1 MPFLLL
7 RRSRKPI
14 RRQRARD
21 RTGDAAQRPLGVL
34 GADRH
39 QLHHARR
46 TRPRRRPHGNRQRS
60 LRHPQ
65 RRDPSEVRFGVRDR
79 AGAPAVVRRVQRRL
93 LPQRLLGHRRASLDR
108 RVPPVEP
115 PVMKAS
121 SSAFYRCPA
130 DGSALML
137 ESVVSGDAIETGTLA
152 SAAGKRYSIAHG
164 IPYLVHPETLS
175 PIEQQTQAEYDRVAE
190 RIYDTAVDW
199 QFAAFLEDEDAVRE
213 GMVDLLRVQPGQR
226 VLEVGC
232 GTGRD
237 SYRIGRRLGPGG
249 ALFMQDL
256 SPNMV
261 AACARNMRDRVE
273 RGEVECVL
281 EYSVSNVV
289 HLPFADGF
297 FDAVFHFGG
306 LNQFGDIPKAIA
318 ELTRVVGPGGRVL
331 VGDEAVAPWLK
342 GTEFEAI
349 VTTNNPLFKADAPL
363 SALPVSARDVTI
375 TWVIANSFYVIAFTK
390 GDGPPPL

>member
-1 MPFLLL
+1 M
-7 RRSRKPI
+7 
-14 RRQRARD
+14 
-21 RTGDAAQRPLGVL
+21 
-34 GADRH
+34 
-39 QLHHARR
+39 
-46 TRPRRRPHGNRQRS
+46 
-60 LRHPQ
+60 
-65 RRDPSEVRFGVRDR
+65 
-79 AGAPAVVRRVQRRL
+79 
-93 LPQRLLGHRRASLDR
+93 
-108 RVPPVEP
+108 
-115 PVMKAS
+115 
-121 SSAFYRCPA
+121 
-130 DGSALML
+130 
-137 ESVVSGDAIETGTLA
+137 
-152 SAAGKRYSIAHG
+152 
-164 IPYLVHPETLS
+164 HPETLS

-273 RGEVECVL
+273 RDEVECVL

-390 GDGPPPL
+390 GDGPPPLDLDRPHSGWRGGSMRTRYFGQLEGVTPEAKGLARDAAATEGVSLHEWLDRVVKDGARRTLKR